1 MAAALGR
8 MALMGR
14 KTRSPRRRTDKPAW
28 LVVDQEFAL
37 RACKVVDISD
47 EGARLDVEP
56 GERLPRHFRLT
67 YSRTSRDG
75 RRCEMRWRRGRS
87 VGVKFV
93 A

>member
-1 MAAALGR
+1 M
-8 MALMGR
+8 
-14 KTRSPRRRTDKPAW
+14 
-28 LVVDQEFAL
+28 
-37 RACKVVDISD
+37 SD

-56 GERLPRHFRLT
+56 GERLPRHFSLT